1 MSQFDLV
8 LLKQIVEG
16 LLLAANEPLTIK
28 RIIEIFEDPE
38 ALFPVADKPR
48 AADVEKVLK
57 ELQQDCEGRGF
68 ELAEIASG
76 FRFQVRQSMSPW
88 VSRLWDERPA
98 KYSRAILETLALIAY
113 RQPITRGDIEEIR
126 GVAVSTNIIKTL
138 LERQWV
144 RVVGHRDVPGRPAL
158 YATTR
163 QFLDYF
169 NLKSLEEL
177 PSLAEIRDIDKINAE
192 LDFDQEQALVEQLA
206 PAAVNDDSVDDTDQA
221 ISDDETDAVAEMHSA
236 DDLHAA
242 QTESS
247 HIALASDEHNQISL
261 LQTSTEEDEPL
272 ALENTES
279 LAVSTTRA
287 LIEAE
292 MAALA
297 QGLPMAADEPEP
309 ATNYAEATRASA
321 TTTTAT
327 ELTTTADEAAEQT

>member
-16 LLLAANEPLTIK
+16 LLLAANEPLSVK
-28 RIIEIFEDPE
+28 RILEIFEDPE

-48 AADVEKVLK
+48 AADIEKVLK

-76 FRFQVRQSMSPW
+76 FRFQVRQSLSPW
-88 VSRLWDERPA
+88 VSRLWDERPV

-192 LDFDQEQALVEQLA
+192 LDFNQEQALVEQLT
-206 PAAVNDDSVDDTDQA
+206 PAAVNDDDVT
-221 ISDDETDAVAEMHSA
+221 A
-236 DDLHAA
+236 DDALTAGENTQTA
-242 QTESS
+242 DSAKQAELLTESFAPEQQS
-247 HIALASDEHNQISL
+247 ATALHDTQDAHAIADVIS
-261 LQTSTEEDEPL
+261 EIP
-272 ALENTES
+272 AES
-279 LAVSTTRA
+279 AAVSNTRA

-297 QGLPMAADEPEP
+297 QGLPVADDEPDLP
-309 ATNYAEATRASA
+309 TDYADATRVSA
-321 TTTTAT
+321 TTPTAT
-327 ELTTTADEAAEQT
+327 ELTATADEAAE